1 MLINHILTA
10 LTVFSGVSNHLLPRQ
25 DACSAECAVAIN
37 STVSCATSPDPYCG
51 CTALVPSAPNCTQC
65 LSTSNTTLLGF
76 LNSSALNFLVAI
88 CNCQIPSCRDLI
100 LAEKACALKNE
111 SNPTCTCP
119 ATAKDGPDC
128 YVCIK
133 QNDPAVA
140 QSLDGLVGYCQSL
153 VNATPSGSSTP
164 SGSASATAGA
174 SASASSGQTF
184 TSGTTVVA
192 STSAWVVLLLLSFI
206 MI

>member
-1 MLINHILTA
+1 MLVNHILTA
-10 LTVFSGVSNHLLPRQ
+10 LTAFSGVNNQLLSRQ
-25 DACSAECAVAIN
+25 EACSAECAVAIN

-51 CTALVPSAPNCTQC
+51 CTELVPSAGNCSQC
-65 LSTSNTTLLGF
+65 LTASNTTLLGF
-76 LNSSALNFLVAI
+76 LNSSSLDFLVAV

-119 ATAKDGPDC
+119 ATARDGPDC

-133 QNDPAVA
+133 KNDPAVA

-153 VNATPSGSSTP
+153 INSTPSGSSLP
-164 SGSASATAGA
+164 SRSATA
-174 SASASSGQTF
+174 SGNSMPTF
-184 TSGTTVVA
+184 TSGATAVA
-192 STSAWVVLLLLSFI
+192 VTSTWVVFI
-206 MI
+206 LFAFILI